1 MRTNKTVTLRE
12 IASEVGMTYSNLA
25 HLRHNKQWP
34 WGFPPL
40 NKNKRGKA
48 GELLFDSAVIDA
60 VKRKHAG
67 LIKRQQ
73 AKHAQDVKET
83 KGILSIVI
91 DEAVT
96 LAPATHTLESIAI
109 KLIKANYDEAGLWLL
124 KQQ

>member
-1 MRTNKTVTLRE
+1 MSYT
-12 IASEVGMTYSNLA
+12 NLA
-25 HLRHNKQWP
+25 QIRFNKQWP
-34 WGFPPL
+34 WGFPLL
-40 NKNKRGKA
+40 NKNKRGKS

-60 VKRKHAG
+60 LKRKRAR
-67 LIKRQQ
+67 IYKRQQ
-73 AKHAQDVKET
+73 ASHAQDVKET
-83 KGILSIVI
+83 NKKLNIVI